1 MAYIT
6 TGQERVLWAAAAL
19 VEREHGT
26 EGDRIISGIID
37 ELMRD
42 DDIKGV
48 ELWVKVAER
57 FEKLAERHGGET

>member
-1 MAYIT
+1 MSYIT

-19 VEREHGT
+19 VEREHGRD
-26 EGDRIISGIID
+26 GDKVISGIID
-37 ELMRD
+37 ELIRD

-57 FEKLAERHGGET
+57 YEVLSGRTGSSN

>member
-1 MAYIT
+1 M
-6 TGQERVLWAAAAL
+6 LWAAAAL
-19 VEREHGT
+19 VEREHGI

-37 ELMRD
+37 ELIRD

-57 FEKLAERHGGET
+57 FEKLAERIGQTT